1 MRLRARLRGLRHEV
15 IKVHPESSPNCRLA
29 IGPRVQGKADTRPKI
44 FVGTLVPRLSKSRR
58 FISQRI
64 PEVGDLAIGLR
75 RDGREFVAESQV
87 QGEIGASLE
96 VILEIK
102 SQQALAPAPNVIAP
116 GNVRIKL
123 RRSCSEEIVQGVE
136 EILPAVDAGEGGVA
150 LGSLKEHSH

>member
-29 IGPRVQGKADTRPKI
+29 IGLRVPGKADTRPKI
-44 FVGTLVPRLSKSRR
+44 FVRTLVPRLSKSRR
-58 FISQRI
+58 FISQAI

-75 RDGREFVAESQV
+75 RYGRELVAETEV

-102 SQQALAPAPNVIAP
+102 SEQALTPAPNVIGP
-116 GNVRIKL
+116 RDV
-123 RRSCSEEIVQGVE
+123 
-136 EILPAVDAGEGGVA
+136 
-150 LGSLKEHSH
+150 

>member
-1 MRLRARLRGLRHEV
+1 M
-15 IKVHPESSPNCRLA
+15 IKIHPKSATDCCFS
-29 IGPRVQGKADTRPKI
+29 IGSRVPGKADARPEI

-58 FISQRI
+58 FIRQRI

-75 RDGREFVAESQV
+75 RDGRELVAKPQV

-96 VILEIK
+96 VILEIE
-102 SQQALAPAPNVIAP
+102 SQQALTPAPNIIAP
-116 GNVRIKL
+116 GDVRIKL

-150 LGSLKEHSH
+150 LGSLKEHPHF